1 MALFVSNLA
10 SAGVQVIVFALLPL
24 AWWLIFH
31 RQKVGVFQ
39 WLGLKGVPRD
49 KVRDCVR
56 WSVAVMVLSAPLPI
70 LIFRVLRGVPSA
82 TSQFAGLGLGALP
95 GALVF
100 AFLQTGLSEEILFR
114 GFLLKR
120 LAVRFGFGAGNMVQS
135 VIFGAIHGLGFFT
148 SVGWFWALLI
158 TLFTGIS
165 AWFMG
170 YINEKKADGS
180 IMPSW
185 IMHGV
190 SKVLSSL
197 MSMVFF

>member
-1 MALFVSNLA
+1 
-10 SAGVQVIVFALLPL
+10 
-24 AWWLIFH
+24 
-31 RQKVGVFQ
+31 
-39 WLGLKGVPRD
+39 
-49 KVRDCVR
+49 
-56 WSVAVMVLSAPLPI
+56 MVLSAPLPI

-180 IMPSW
+180 IFAQLDYAW
-185 IMHGV
+185 GV
-190 SKVLSSL
+190 KCPVLADEYGL
-197 MSMVFF
+197 FLERRPFNGVDVVNGNYNTAFQC